1 MLLKHSQI
9 ILHKVVLIFCIKLE
23 YYKIQ
28 VISEMPFGPH
38 LVKKKILAK
47 INKTINETA
56 STQLR
61 MYLKREQLWSK
72 QSNKGLSSGFFLF

>member
-1 MLLKHSQI
+1 MWTSLYNFFPSIESHKMLLKHSQI

-38 LVKKKILAK
+38 LVKK
-47 INKTINETA
+47 
-56 STQLR
+56 
-61 MYLKREQLWSK
+61 Y
-72 QSNKGLSSGFFLF
+72 